1 VPPTLGDRLVHILD
15 AIRSIKDILSKRT
28 EQDIATDLM
37 QRLALERLFEIITE
51 ASRHVPPEIRADEPQ
66 IDWRKMI
73 DLGNVLRH
81 AYHRVDIPSL
91 IEMAKTDL
99 PLLQAFVERIL
110 AEEKVGKKQ

>member
-1 VPPTLGDRLVHILD
+1 
-15 AIRSIKDILSKRT
+15 
-28 EQDIATDLM
+28 
-37 QRLALERLFEIITE
+37 
-51 ASRHVPPEIRADEPQ
+51 
-66 IDWRKMI
+66 MI